1 MLDTSLKASIMD
13 SVEGHRMI
21 EEVRKMF
28 ETVKVVNGY
37 EITRLVGSRGFYH
50 VNIWE
55 DGAWGEYH
63 TFRTIKAAA
72 QFCETLPAKH

>member
-1 MLDTSLKASIMD
+1 
-13 SVEGHRMI
+13 
-21 EEVRKMF
+21 MF

-37 EITRLVGSRGFYH
+37 EITRMVGSRGFYR

-55 DGAWGEYH
+55 DGAWGKYL

-72 QFCETLPAKH
+72 QFCEALPAQH

>member
-37 EITRLVGSRGFYH
+37 EITRLVGSSGFYH

-72 QFCETLPAKH
+72 QFCETLPAQH

>member
-1 MLDTSLKASIMD
+1 MN
-13 SVEGHRMI
+13 
-21 EEVRKMF
+21 EEVKKMF

-72 QFCETLPAKH
+72 QFCETLPAQH

>member
-13 SVEGHRMI
+13 GVEGHRMI